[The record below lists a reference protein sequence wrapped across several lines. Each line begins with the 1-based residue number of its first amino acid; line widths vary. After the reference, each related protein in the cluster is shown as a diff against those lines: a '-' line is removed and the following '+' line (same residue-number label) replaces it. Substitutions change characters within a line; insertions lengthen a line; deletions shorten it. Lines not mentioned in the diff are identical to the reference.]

1 MVFSVKR
8 LFLPPYT
15 FQKIVIYVSTLVFV
29 ITLGLVMMS
38 LYSLNKSG
46 AFPPNIAQC
55 PDYFK
60 VVGKNKCQN
69 VKQLGTCPEE
79 VFDFDAAEYKGLSGL
94 QNKYNKAME
103 CGFVWDGITNNSTF
117 SKVTGG

>member
-1 MVFSVKR
+1 MSFSVKR

-15 FQKIVIYVSTLVFV
+15 FQKIVIYISTIVFV
-29 ITLGLVMMS
+29 ITMILIGMS

-46 AFPPNIAQC
+46 TFPPNIAQC

-60 VVGKNKCQN
+60 VIGKNKCQN

-79 VFDFDAAEYKGLSGL
+79 IFDFEESQYKGVSGL
-94 QNKYNKAME
+94 KNKYNKAIE
-103 CGFVWDGITNNSTF
+103 CGWVWDGITNNSQF
-117 SKVTGG
+117 KKVQV